1 MISNLKYFQTL
12 SGILGI
18 ALVALSTMPNWAVAQ
33 SDSQIVAMT
42 RAAIFDDVREVKAL
56 IDKGMSPNQK
66 DPKGMPILMLAIQEK
81 SMKTVDYLIN
91 AKGIDLNQTN
101 ITNETPLMFAALYG
115 MLPEVKILVNQK
127 EVPVNRSGWTPLHYA
142 CTNGHLDIAL
152 FLLDKGA
159 AVDAPSPNETT
170 PIMMA
175 IRAGNIQLVRLL
187 LDRGADIRIRNQQGY
202 SAIDVAEL
210 FNQEEIQ
217 KGLRARWQK
226 LYNEPYP
233 GGPKS

>member
-1 MISNLKYFQTL
+1 MILNLKYIKTL
-12 SGILGI
+12 PGVLCISFVL
-18 ALVALSTMPNWAVAQ
+18 LSTMPHWATAQ
-33 SDSQIVAMT
+33 TDSQIATVT
-42 RAAIFDDVREVKAL
+42 LAATLDDVREVKAL

-66 DPKGMPILMLAIQEK
+66 TPKGMPILMLAIQEK

-91 AKGIDLNQTN
+91 VKGIDLNQAN

-142 CTNGHLDIAL
+142 CTNGHLNIAE

-159 AVDAPSPNETT
+159 AVDAPSPNGTT

-187 LDRGADIRIRNQQGY
+187 LDRGADIRIRNQQDY

-226 LYNEPYP
+226 LYNAPYP

>member
-1 MISNLKYFQTL
+1 MIINLKYFQTL
-12 SGILGI
+12 SGILCI

-42 RAAIFDDVREVKAL
+42 RAATFDDVREVKAL

-91 AKGIDLNQTN
+91 VKGIDLNQPNMTS
-101 ITNETPLMFAALYG
+101 ETPLMFASLYG
-115 MLPEVKILVNQK
+115 LFPEVKVLVNQK
-127 EVPVNRSGWTPLHYA
+127 EVPVNRTGWTPLHYA
-142 CTNGHLDIAL
+142 CTNGHLEIAQ
-152 FLLDKGA
+152 FLLEKGA
-159 AVDAPSPNETT
+159 VVDALSPNETT
-170 PIMMA
+170 PLMMA

-187 LDRGADIRIRNQQGY
+187 LDRGADIRIRNQQGF

-210 FNQEEIQ
+210 FNQEEIH

-226 LYNEPYP
+226 LYNAPYT